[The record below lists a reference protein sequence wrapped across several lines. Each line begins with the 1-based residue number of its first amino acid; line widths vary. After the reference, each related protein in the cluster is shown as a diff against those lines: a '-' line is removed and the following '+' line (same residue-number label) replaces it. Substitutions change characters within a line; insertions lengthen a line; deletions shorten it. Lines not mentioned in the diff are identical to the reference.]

1 MIIIVSSAEWSV
13 TYPFVIP
20 LNFSPTVTSSPYWR
34 QFILIMMMAFG
45 DAYVESS
52 VIFILDA
59 EFEQATIHDVTF
71 NQNTFYWISNQQS
84 DLFNVLSKHQHYLM
98 APLESIITK
107 RFILNSNHHAYPV
120 HHLHC
125 QTLNETGSHDW
136 TQCPWTMWGLWMGV
150 PHSCSMEMLV
160 TWHWHITN
168 CLSCQ

>member
-1 MIIIVSSAEWSV
+1 
-13 TYPFVIP
+13 
-20 LNFSPTVTSSPYWR
+20 
-34 QFILIMMMAFG
+34 MMMAFG

-125 QTLNETGSHDW
+125 QTLKSNWITW
-136 TQCPWTMWGLWMGV
+136 LN
-150 PHSCSMEMLV
+150 LV
-160 TWHWHITN
+160 SLNHAGPLNGHPP
-168 CLSCQ
+168 